1 MNLISGP
8 LRQPGAH
15 LRMFVSG
22 VIVHDQVN
30 IQVSRDGVVQPTQ
43 ECEELLMPV
52 AGFALG
58 ENGPGGDVQGGKQSG
73 RPVANVIVD
82 DSLDVTE
89 AHGQH
94 RLRPVQSLNLALFID
109 AQHQSMIGRIQIQT
123 RDIAHFFDEERIVG
137 KFETA
142 SAMGLQREGAEQAMH
157 SGLGDATSRGRS
169 AHGPVS
175 SGLWPAG

>member
-1 MNLISGP
+1 MPFVKIADDFP
-8 LRQPGAH
+8 LQQIEG
-15 LRMFVSG
+15 G
-22 VIVHDQVN
+22 
-30 IQVSRDGVVQPTQ
+30 
-43 ECEELLMPV
+43 EER
-52 AGFALG
+52 
-58 ENGPGGDVQGGKQSG
+58 G
-73 RPVANVIVD
+73 RPVALVIMRHG
-82 DSLDVTE
+82 SAPALL
-89 AHGQH
+89 HGQAG
-94 RLRPVQSLNLALFID
+94 LSAVQSLNLALFID